1 MDWWNQ
7 SNGETYQRE
16 FWPTWLF
23 DLSDKY
29 DYEGSNIGEL
39 LMKVDIVPLSL
50 TLAQA
55 AVESGWGT
63 SRYLREGNALYGQY
77 TYDKSLGLLP
87 NDRDEDKKF
96 FVRKFVNLSESTRS
110 YLKNINT
117 HGAYVKLRQE
127 RGVLRMNGESLTGL
141 SLVKFLEN
149 YSERRF
155 EYVNDIKRI
164 IETNNFMKFD
174 KVEGL
179 IN

>member
-1 MDWWNQ
+1 MKLTMNNIDIKFIIN
-7 SNGETYQRE
+7 
-16 FWPTWLF
+16 
-23 DLSDKY
+23 DLSKY
-29 DYEGSNIGEL
+29 KSFRLINVYELDSKTIEETKLSVYNL
-39 LMKVDIVPLSL
+39 LRPIE
-50 TLAQA
+50 Q
-55 AVESGWGT
+55 
-63 SRYLREGNALYGQY
+63 
-77 TYDKSLGLLP
+77 
-87 NDRDEDKKF
+87 DKKF